1 MEIGVAIARLE
12 RETLEEDLRAWSEA
26 KIAAIEGDYG
36 LLMEN
41 PKRVLEGWRQ
51 AFRDAGVRFWS
62 VHAPFGGPHNL
73 AHSDAPT
80 RRRAVEYHKFVL
92 ERAAMMG
99 AAICVLHP
107 SSSARPEVSP
117 QKAWDWLRESLDEL
131 VPFAEELGLILA
143 VENMLPEAA
152 IGSDPAELSRF
163 LAAFLTPHLRLCF
176 DTGHAHIAGNVFLW
190 LETVASTVATYHLAD
205 NDGVRDLH
213 LPPGYGTVPWHLLL
227 PTLQQTDFPLIVEA
241 YRWKNMSWRRFV
253 EEVRAVLTG
262 QVATME
268 VAGRT
273 LLLRCQVCGQL
284 VIREGEN
291 FLCGCGE
298 FEARV

>member
-1 MEIGVAIARLE
+1 MQIGVAVARIE
-12 RETLEEDLRAWSEA
+12 AETLDDDLRAWSEA
-26 KIAAIEGDYG
+26 GIAAIECDYG
-36 LLMEN
+36 PLVEN
-41 PKRVLEGWRQ
+41 PTRLLERWRQ

-73 AHSDAPT
+73 AHSDVHA
-80 RRRAVEYHKFVL
+80 RRRAVEYHKFIL
-92 ERAAMMG
+92 ERAASVG
-99 AAICVLHP
+99 AAVCVLHP
-107 SSSARPEVSP
+107 SGSARPEVTP
-117 QKAWDWLRESLDEL
+117 QKAWDWLRASLDEL
-131 VPFAEELGLILA
+131 LPVAEELGLTLA

-190 LETVASTVATYHLAD
+190 LETVAPTVATYHLAD

-227 PTLQQTDFPLIVEA
+227 PTLQQADFPLIVEA
-241 YRWKNMSWRRFV
+241 YRWKNMAWRRFA

-262 QVATME
+262 QVATIEME
-268 VAGRT
+268 GRT
-273 LLLRCQVCGQL
+273 LLPRCQHCGQL
-284 VIREGEN
+284 VLKDGEH
-291 FLCGCGE
+291 FSCGCP
-298 FEARV
+298 